1 MEGKTNSR
9 ENNFNIIRFMAAIMV
24 MAGHMAYIGGVF
36 LADIVGPRN
45 TEPWS

>member
-24 MAGHMAYIGGVF
+24 MAGHM
-36 LADIVGPRN
+36 PRN